1 MTHGV
6 SFEKTSDGEEEKND
20 ISKMAKEKFP
30 ILFYLP
36 HTNTKNKTM
45 NKRLHFW
52 QKWLKES
59 TREHQRSSRKP
70 IKHTNPGWLLRE
82 GKETPCL
89 CHPIPPFRISLE
101 AAWIQLV
108 RTTAIS
114 QPPGP
119 KLLECAIEQQFLVNG
134 KPQSF
139 MPWEWTY
146 ASSFGCY
153 HSFTRPWA
161 QEIIFTATLS
171 NCTLDPST
179 TVAAYWPRQIWHQH
193 RYLRL
198 RHPTVGKVRPG
209 GSLQSL
215 P

>member
-6 SFEKTSDGEEEKND
+6 SFEKTSDWEEEKND

-30 ILFYLP
+30 VLFYLP

-101 AAWIQLV
+101 AAWNQLV

-119 KLLECAIEQQFLVNG
+119 KLLECAIEQQSLVNG
-134 KPQSF
+134 K
-139 MPWEWTY
+139 
-146 ASSFGCY
+146 
-153 HSFTRPWA
+153 
-161 QEIIFTATLS
+161 
-171 NCTLDPST
+171 T
-179 TVAAYWPRQIWHQH
+179 TVIHALETERMPQVLGATIVSQDPEPRKTPSQLLWA
-193 RYLRL
+193 
-198 RHPTVGKVRPG
+198 TVPWIQVLLWLPIGHVRSDTNTDTYSSDTP
-209 GSLQSL
+209 LWEK
-215 P
+215 